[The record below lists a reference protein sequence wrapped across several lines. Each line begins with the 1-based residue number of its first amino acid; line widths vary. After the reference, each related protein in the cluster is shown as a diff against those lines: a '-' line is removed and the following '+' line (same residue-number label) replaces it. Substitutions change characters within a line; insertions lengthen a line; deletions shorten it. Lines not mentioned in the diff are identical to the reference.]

1 MDESF
6 VEELDKSIMVIIDN
20 IMIYSEIDEGHE
32 KYFRDV
38 LEKLIQNQSY
48 AEFEKCEFWF

>member
-20 IMIYSEIDEGHE
+20 IIIYSELDEGHE

-38 LEKLIQNQSY
+38 LEKLMQN
-48 AEFEKCEFWF
+48 

>member
-1 MDESF
+1 M
-6 VEELDKSIMVIIDN
+6 IIIDN
-20 IMIYSEIDEGHE
+20 IMIYLETDEGHE